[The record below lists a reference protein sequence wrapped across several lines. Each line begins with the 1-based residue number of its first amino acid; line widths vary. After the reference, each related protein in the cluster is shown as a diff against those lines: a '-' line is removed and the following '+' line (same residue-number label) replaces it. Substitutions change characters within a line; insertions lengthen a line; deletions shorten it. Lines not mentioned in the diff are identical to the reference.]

1 MTFTEQEQ
9 EKFCS
14 KIIKRRDIRNY
25 VVVLC
30 EGNPTFENLYNPQQI
45 SKLERIPD
53 ANFWKSTIPKWW
65 NRKQP
70 KFIPCGGRSSVL
82 SVYAQLREIH
92 NSDPENSYLN
102 PEKLFALVDLDL
114 QPCPL
119 LDFCDQYPD
128 IEDLYYATYQNYQV
142 CKEAIWDSH
151 ILVTGWSHKESYFL
165 EPDLISHLQA
175 ESEYTLYWDQDTL
188 LANDIYKQIAK
199 DLPIDNDYLKNG
211 DLKKYFN
218 RAFKRI
224 SSCFKNPV
232 SNPDKLSE
240 MWLESFNQCMS
251 INDLTT
257 KRKLIDCLLTIGK
270 AKPYWENK
278 MDKKITIT
286 HQYQVSN
293 EQALRDSLIL
303 AIGKFYGD
311 RTPHPSEAE
320 ISNIPYHIPHWVYAL
335 WECEQQSRQKIE
347 L

>member
-1 MTFTEQEQ
+1 MTFTKQEQ
-9 EKFCS
+9 EIFCS
-14 KIIKRRDIRNY
+14 KIIKRRDVLNY
-25 VVVLC
+25 IVVLC

-65 NRKQP
+65 NQKQP

-82 SVYAQLREIH
+82 SVYAQLRDLH
-92 NSDPENSYLN
+92 NSDPANSYLN

-119 LDFCDQYPD
+119 SDFCDQYPD
-128 IEDLYYATYQNYQV
+128 IEDLYYATYKNYQV

-165 EPDLISHLQA
+165 EPDLLCHLQS

-188 LANDIYKQIAK
+188 VADDIYKQIAK
-199 DLPIDNDYLKNG
+199 DLPIDNEYLKNG

-224 SSCFKNPV
+224 SSCFENLAN
-232 SNPDKLSE
+232 NPDELSE
-240 MWLESFNQCMS
+240 MWLESFNQCPPIS
-251 INDLTT
+251 VSTA

-286 HQYQVSN
+286 HQYQVSS

-303 AIGKFYGD
+303 EIGKFYGD
-311 RTPHPSEAE
+311 RTPYPPETE
-320 ISNIPYHIPHWVYAL
+320 ILDIPYHIPHWVYAL
-335 WECEQQSRQKIE
+335 WECEQQSRQE
-347 L
+347 NRS